1 MLELVNDVAYRK
13 KKRKYLEADVDR
25 VWITKSNILRRTAKK
40 KKTPKDVKDKIVDVV
55 EELKTVVCSV
65 PSLLREASF
74 TVYGVLEN
82 MSLKV
87 PQNSMNF

>member
-40 KKTPKDVKDKIVDVV
+40 RRLPKM
-55 EELKTVVCSV
+55 
-65 PSLLREASF
+65 LR
-74 TVYGVLEN
+74 TKLWT
-82 MSLKV
+82 L
-87 PQNSMNF
+87 

>member
-1 MLELVNDVAYRK
+1 MDYKVKYFK
-13 KKRKYLEADVDR
+13 KN
-25 VWITKSNILRRTAKK
+25 SKK